1 MYMISKRAILVLVPF
16 LILFPVACGD
26 NSVHPGTKIE
36 GLWGAEHIEL
46 IAESDQVLIEYD
58 CARGTINSA
67 LIPDSGGQF
76 DILGNF
82 TPGSGPV
89 NLNAPPDVRPA
100 RYQGRVLGNRL
111 ELTVT
116 LTDTGDDIG
125 PFVLVRG
132 EPGYF
137 YKCL

>member
-1 MYMISKRAILVLVPF
+1 MISKRAILILVLF
-16 LILFPVACGD
+16 LVLFPVACGD
-26 NSVHPGTKIE
+26 NSVHSGTKIE

-67 LIPDSGGQF
+67 LIPDSDGQF
-76 DILGNF
+76 DILG
-82 TPGSGPV
+82 TYTLGSGPV
-89 NLNAPPDVRPA
+89 NLNAPPPDARPA

-116 LTDTGDDIG
+116 LTDTGEVIG

-132 EPGYF
+132 EPGYL

>member
-1 MYMISKRAILVLVPF
+1 MISKQAILILDLFLVL
-16 LILFPVACGD
+16 LPVACGD

-58 CARGTINSA
+58 CARGKIESA
-67 LIPDSGGQF
+67 LIPDSDGQF
-76 DILGNF
+76 DILG
-82 TPGSGPV
+82 THTLGSGPV
-89 NLNAPPDVRPA
+89 NLNVPPPDARPA
-100 RYQGRVLGNRL
+100 RYQGRVIGNRL

-116 LTDTGDDIG
+116 LTDTGNVMG

-132 EPGYF
+132 EPGYL